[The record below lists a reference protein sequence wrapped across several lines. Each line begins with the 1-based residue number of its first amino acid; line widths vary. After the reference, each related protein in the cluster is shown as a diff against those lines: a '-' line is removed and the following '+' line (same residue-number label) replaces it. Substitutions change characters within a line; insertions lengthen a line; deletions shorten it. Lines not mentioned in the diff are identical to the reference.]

1 MSLISLLSGLNNPSM
16 GGAQS
21 VGSGPM
27 GPSPLLDL
35 LLPQQDR
42 KSLPNHGMGFFDGP
56 ASGMDDPGL
65 VRPGQTSPQDI
76 LRNTIGKYMTG
87 GGGMTPNVAVAPPRV
102 PSGVLNGD
110 VRMDNSPQSLH
121 MPNPFAQE
129 DTSGSI
135 MGAPSPIS
143 LKGEGGV
150 DQLGGNPM
158 QDALKEQG
166 IDPKGA
172 IADAW
177 AGLTGKSVTPPTEST
192 PQNAQAAGGA
202 PTAKFTPSAE
212 LRRQSISRI
221 ESGSAGGNYRAI
233 GKPSKTGDRAYGRYQ
248 MMGANIGPWTQQV
261 LGRRL
266 SAQEFLANPA
276 AQDKVFDEIFG
287 EAVQKYG
294 DAGAASVWFTGS
306 PTPSG
311 KKDVG
316 GTVDHDYVSRY
327 MSGLGMPMDKTN
339 NDRPGTGDASVMEAM
354 QPGVTNAASGGGSDQ
369 MMANPAVPA
378 DQQSGGGGGSEE
390 QQAPTPEQLE
400 QVRSMS
406 LKERLALLQ
415 QFMQLGGFKPGEGTI
430 G

>member
-35 LLPQQDR
+35 LLPPQDR
-42 KSLPNHGMGFFDGP
+42 VQRGFQDGP
-56 ASGMDDPGL
+56 APGMPDFGL
-65 VRPGQTSPQDI
+65 INPEENAAGGPQTIENI
-76 LRNTIGKYMTG
+76 LRNKFGHASSG
-87 GGGMTPNVAVAPPRV
+87 GGGMVPNMATPVQPEESPFSRIPLQNDMQSVNPPNAVRQPDANN
-102 PSGVLNGD
+102 PSLWHNA
-110 VRMDNSPQSLH
+110 S
-121 MPNPFAQE
+121 F
-129 DTSGSI
+129 SG
-135 MGAPSPIS
+135 GA
-143 LKGEGGV
+143 GT

-369 MMANPAVPA
+369 MMANPAVAA
-378 DQQSGGGGGSEE
+378 DQQSGGGGGGQE